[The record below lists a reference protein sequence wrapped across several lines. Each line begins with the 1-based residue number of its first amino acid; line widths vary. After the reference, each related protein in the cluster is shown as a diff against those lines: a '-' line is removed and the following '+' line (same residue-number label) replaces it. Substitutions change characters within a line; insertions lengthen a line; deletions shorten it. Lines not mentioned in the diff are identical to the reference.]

1 MCYQVCMNKNKI
13 LDLTERSVLIK
24 RHRTE
29 RDGRVRD
36 RIKVVLWS
44 DDGWTAKRI
53 AEALFIDEQTVRQHL
68 QDYQESQK
76 LKPENGGS
84 SPKLDREQTAA
95 LTQHLDQKVYVKIKD
110 ICAYVIDTFGIH
122 YSVRGMTDWLKRQ
135 GFTFHQPCGVPAKAD
150 AAAQEVFVKKYENLK
165 STLPEGDHILFVD
178 GVHPSHAVRF
188 VRGWIRKGRRVE
200 IPTGASQKR
209 MNLLGA
215 LNLESM
221 TLNRKAYLTL
231 NAESVIDFLAF
242 LLVTMPTGA
251 LHIILDRGRYQYC
264 QAVWDFVE
272 KNPRITLHYL
282 PSYSPNLNAIEPAWK
297 IMHEHTTNNQYH
309 RTYKDFTEKI
319 NEFFDKTFPENAK
332 HWIERLSDNFRVLN
346 APLAST

>member
-1 MCYQVCMNKNKI
+1 MNKNKI

-24 RHRTE
+24 RHRAE

-36 RIKVVLWS
+36 RIKVVLLT

-53 AEALFIDEQTVRQHL
+53 AEALFVDEQTVRQHL

-110 ICAYVIDTFGIH
+110 ICAYVFDTFGIH

-231 NAESVIDFLAF
+231 NAEAVIDFLAF
-242 LLVTMPTGA
+242 LLVTMPTGT

-332 HWIERLSDNFRVLN
+332 HWIDRLSDNFRVLN

>member
-1 MCYQVCMNKNKI
+1 MSNKNKI

-36 RIKVVLWS
+36 RIKAVLLT

-68 QDYQESQK
+68 LDYQESQK
-76 LKPENGGS
+76 LKPQNGGS
-84 SPKLDREQTAA
+84 SPKLNWEQAAA
-95 LTQHLDQKVYVKIKD
+95 LTQHLDKKVYSKIKD
-110 ICAYVIDTFGIH
+110 ICAYVFETYGII

-150 AAAQEVFVKKYENLK
+150 AAAQQVFVKEYEKLK
-165 STLPEGDHILFVD
+165 STLPEGDHILFMD

-221 TLNRKAYLTL
+221 TLNRKDYLTL
-231 NAESVIDFLAF
+231 NADAVIDFLAF
-242 LLVTMPTGA
+242 LLVTIPTGI

-309 RTYKDFTEKI
+309 RTYKNFTEKI

-332 HWIERLSDNFRVLN
+332 QWIDRLTDNFRVLN

>member
-1 MCYQVCMNKNKI
+1 MTNKNKI
-13 LDLTERSVLIK
+13 LDSAERTGLIK

-29 RDGRVRD
+29 RDGRIRD
-36 RIKVVLWS
+36 RIKAVLLA
-44 DDGWTAKRI
+44 DDGWTAERI
-53 AEALFIDEQTVRQHL
+53 AVALFIDEQTVRQHL
-68 QDYQESQK
+68 RDYQESKK
-76 LKPENGGS
+76 LKPANGGS
-84 SPKLDREQTAA
+84 SPKLNREQTAE
-95 LTQHLDQKVYVKIKD
+95 LTQHLDNKLYAKIKD
-110 ICAYVIDTFGIH
+110 ICAYVFETYGIR

-150 AAAQEVFVKKYENLK
+150 AVAQEVFVKEYEKLK
-165 STLPEGDHILFVD
+165 STLPDGDHILFMD

-200 IPTGASQKR
+200 VPTNASQKR

-221 TLNRKAYLTL
+221 TLNRKDYKTL
-231 NAESVIDFLAF
+231 NADSVIDFLGC
-242 LLVTMPTGA
+242 LLVAIPTGI

-319 NEFFDKTFPENAK
+319 NKFFDKTFPEKAK
-332 HWIERLSDNFRVLN
+332 EWTDRLTDNFRVMN
-346 APLAST
+346 SPLAST

>member
-1 MCYQVCMNKNKI
+1 MRNKTKI
-13 LDLTERSVLIK
+13 LDSAEREALIK

-29 RDGRVRD
+29 RDGRIRD
-36 RIKVVLWS
+36 RIKAVLLA
-44 DDGWTAKRI
+44 DDGWTAERI
-53 AEALFIDEQTVRQHL
+53 AVALFIDEQTVRQHL
-68 QDYQESQK
+68 RDYQESKK

-84 SPKLDREQTAA
+84 SSKLNREQAA
-95 LTQHLDQKVYVKIKD
+95 ELTQHLDNKLYTKIKD
-110 ICAYVIDTFGIH
+110 ICAYVFEKYGIR

-150 AAAQEVFVKKYENLK
+150 AVAQEVFVKEYEKLK
-165 STLPEGDHILFVD
+165 STLPEGDHILFMD

-200 IPTGASQKR
+200 VPTNASQKR
-209 MNLLGA
+209 LNLLGA
-215 LNLESM
+215 LNLEAM
-221 TLNRKAYLTL
+221 TLNRKDYKTL
-231 NAESVIDFLAF
+231 NADSVIDFLGF
-242 LLVTMPTGA
+242 LLVAIPTGI

-282 PSYSPNLNAIEPAWK
+282 PSYSPNLNAIEPAWQ

-309 RTYKDFTEKI
+309 RTFKDFTEKI
-319 NEFFDKTFPENAK
+319 NEFFDKTFPEKAK
-332 HWIERLSDNFRVLN
+332 EWTDRLTDHFRTLN
-346 APLAST
+346 SPLTSI